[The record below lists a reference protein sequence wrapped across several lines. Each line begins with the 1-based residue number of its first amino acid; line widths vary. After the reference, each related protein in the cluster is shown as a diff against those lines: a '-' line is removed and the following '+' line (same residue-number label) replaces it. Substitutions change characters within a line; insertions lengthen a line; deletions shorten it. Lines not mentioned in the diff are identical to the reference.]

1 MTSKE
6 VNTQI
11 HSSILVVVEEIKE
24 YLDLHYQIKATQQNI
39 IENAIISLQAD
50 LIKKFESLNNVID

>member
-1 MTSKE
+1 MLSKE

-11 HSSILVVVEEIKE
+11 HSSILGVVEEIKE
-24 YLDLHYQIKATQQNI
+24 YLDVHYQIKATQQDI

-50 LIKKFESLNNVID
+50 LRNNFIIVK